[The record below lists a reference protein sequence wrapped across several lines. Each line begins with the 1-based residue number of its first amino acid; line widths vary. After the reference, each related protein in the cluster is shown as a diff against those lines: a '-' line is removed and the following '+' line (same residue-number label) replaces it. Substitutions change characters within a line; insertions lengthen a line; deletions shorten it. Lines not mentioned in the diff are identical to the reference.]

1 MAASL
6 SSRLPSNFSN
16 LTQEVELDVVVALG
30 AQKRKVSSTRAGII
44 STFYLIKREGGTQG
58 PDKEEGVW
66 GVYYKL
72 WGLNIIIGLGLHH

>member
-1 MAASL
+1 MWL
-6 SSRLPSNFSN
+6 LLWERK
-16 LTQEVELDVVVALG
+16 
-30 AQKRKVSSTRAGII
+30 KRKVSSTRAGII